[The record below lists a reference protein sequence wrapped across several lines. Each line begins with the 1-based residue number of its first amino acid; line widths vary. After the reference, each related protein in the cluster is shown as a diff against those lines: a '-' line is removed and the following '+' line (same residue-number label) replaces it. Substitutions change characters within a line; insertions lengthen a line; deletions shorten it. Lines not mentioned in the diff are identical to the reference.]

1 MKKML
6 TNNLGLK
13 LLSIVSAV
21 MLWLIVVNIDD
32 PVTYQ
37 DFSSI
42 RVAMLNEDAVTDKD
56 QVYRV
61 EDNSD
66 LINIRVW
73 AKRSVLDK
81 LSAEDFTA
89 TADMEKNIKFGN
101 LVGIEVSC
109 SNRNVRTADITKS
122 RENVVISIE
131 DAASELF
138 NVVVKQSGQAD
149 DAYVVGTA
157 LPEQSLIEIRGPAS
171 VVARINRVQ
180 ADLDIT
186 GFNSDRSEICALTIL
201 DNNGAMVDTTY
212 LEYAGK
218 TEGMNVKVT
227 TLRKKDARL
236 KPEYT
241 GVPSG
246 DYSFKNIFAKP
257 ETVKIAGTTADISK
271 VSEIVIPAEEI
282 NIEGIEEDTQIVVD
296 IAKYLP
302 ENIRLVNEADAMV
315 TVVVELERKQG
326 KSVKIPVSEIEVKN
340 LSRGMKIDY
349 GNLNEIEVVVKGT
362 SAELEQL
369 DENEVRVAL
378 DLEEYTRA
386 GDYTGIAEVTL
397 PEMYGLMEDVEIE
410 FKLTRAAGGS
420 AGNSNSN
427 GD

>member
-13 LLSIVSAV
+13 LLSIVAAA

-42 RVAMLNEDAVTDKD
+42 RVTMLNEDAVTDKD

-73 AKRSVLDK
+73 AKRSVLNK

-109 SNRNVRTADITKS
+109 SNRNVRTADIAKS

-138 NVVVKQSGQAD
+138 NVVVRQSGQPD

-180 ADLDIT
+180 ADLNVT

-201 DNNGAMVDTTY
+201 DSNGAQVDTTY

-218 TEGMNVKVT
+218 TEGMKVMVT
-227 TLRKKDARL
+227 MLRKKDVRL
-236 KPEYT
+236 KPAYT
-241 GVPSG
+241 GTPSS

-271 VSEIVIPAEEI
+271 IMEIEIPEDEI
-282 NIEGIEEDTQIVVD
+282 NINGIEEDTQFVVD
-296 IAKYLP
+296 ITKYLP
-302 ENIRLVNEADAMV
+302 DNIRLVNEADAMV

-326 KSVKIPVSEIEVKN
+326 KGVKIPVSEIELKN
-340 LSRGMKIDY
+340 LSRGMKIDF
-349 GNLNEIEVVVKGT
+349 GNLKEIEVVVKGT
-362 SAELEQL
+362 SAELESL
-369 DENEVRVAL
+369 NEEEVKVAL
-378 DLEEYTRA
+378 DLSDYTKA
-386 GDYTGIAEVTL
+386 GDYTGTADVTL
-397 PEMYGLMEDVEIE
+397 PENYGLMEDVEIE
-410 FKLTRAAGGS
+410 FTLTRAAGSSGG
-420 AGNSNSN
+420 AGN
-427 GD
+427 G

>member
-218 TEGMNVKVT
+218 TQSLDGQ
-227 TLRKKDARL
+227 
-236 KPEYT
+236 
-241 GVPSG
+241 
-246 DYSFKNIFAKP
+246 
-257 ETVKIAGTTADISK
+257 
-271 VSEIVIPAEEI
+271 EI
-282 NIEGIEEDTQIVVD
+282 
-296 IAKYLP
+296 
-302 ENIRLVNEADAMV
+302 
-315 TVVVELERKQG
+315 
-326 KSVKIPVSEIEVKN
+326 
-340 LSRGMKIDY
+340 
-349 GNLNEIEVVVKGT
+349 
-362 SAELEQL
+362 
-369 DENEVRVAL
+369 
-378 DLEEYTRA
+378 
-386 GDYTGIAEVTL
+386 
-397 PEMYGLMEDVEIE
+397 
-410 FKLTRAAGGS
+410 
-420 AGNSNSN
+420 
-427 GD
+427 